1 MMDVV
6 VVLVKFS
13 DEFLGDVLVNLKPS
27 RLTHLLLR
35 QLAGKFMSGGCH
47 ICNRKNLFYAFSKF
61 SLSFFQGAKTY
72 FVGYMGGGIVKNWGV
87 YNAKKI
93 GFSSTQ
99 NYSSS
104 G

>member
-1 MMDVV
+1 MDVV
-6 VVLVKFS
+6 VVVKFS
-13 DEFLGDVLVNLKPS
+13 DEFFGDVLVNLKPS

-47 ICNRKNLFYAFSKF
+47 ILTGKIFTPFKIF
-61 SLSFFQGAKTY
+61 VEVFFRGPKTY
-72 FVGYMGGGIVKNWGV
+72 FRVYGRGIVKNWGV

-93 GFSSTQ
+93 GLVVHKTIVL
-99 NYSSS
+99 